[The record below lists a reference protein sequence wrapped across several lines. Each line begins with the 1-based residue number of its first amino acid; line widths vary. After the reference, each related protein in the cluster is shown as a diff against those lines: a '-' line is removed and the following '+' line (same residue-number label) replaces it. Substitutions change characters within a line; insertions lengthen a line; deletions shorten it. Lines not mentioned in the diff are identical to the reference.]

1 MRIAIVG
8 CGQIADAHIQEVR
21 RIPGATVEAVC
32 DLNYHM
38 AEQAAARFE
47 IPQMYT
53 DLDRMLPEVHPDV
66 VHVTTPPG
74 SHLAIGRK
82 IAAYGAHAYIEKPFT
97 ATVAEAEQ
105 LTECATRAG
114 VLLCVGHSNAYDSAY
129 LRMRRQYDEGLLGEV
144 VHVDTVMGYNL
155 GGPFGAV
162 VMGDPAHWVHDLPG
176 GIPQNNIS
184 HPLSLLLPF
193 LPDEAPMVSARGL
206 RCRTR
211 RFGDTRDRFFD
222 ELRVTLLG
230 RHTTASLMFS
240 CQARP
245 VQLYATVH
253 GTKAQATASI
263 DSRTLRLVHGAS
275 MPGPFARVQLA
286 YRDEREARRE
296 RRRSVAG
303 LLRARLHF
311 FEGLH
316 ELIRRFYLAI
326 QGKGDM
332 PIPMTEALRTTRIIE
347 EIFTQCDRHAEES

>member
-8 CGQIADAHIQEVR
+8 CGQFADAHIQEVR

-47 IPQMYT
+47 VPGLYT
-53 DLDRMLPEVHPDV
+53 DLDRMLDDVHPDV
-66 VHVTTPPG
+66 VHITTPPG
-74 SHLAIGRK
+74 SHLAIARK
-82 IAAYGAHAYIEKPFT
+82 VAEYGAHAYIEKPFT
-97 ATVAEAEQ
+97 ATAAEAEE
-105 LTECATRAG
+105 LIECATRAG
-114 VLLCVGHSNAYDSAY
+114 VLLCVGHSYAYDSAY
-129 LRMRRQYDEGLLGEV
+129 LRMKRQYEEGLLGEV

-155 GGPFGAV
+155 AGPFGAV
-162 VMGDPAHWVHDLPG
+162 MMGDPTHWVHALPG
-176 GIPQNNIS
+176 GVAQNNIS

-193 LPDEAPMVSARGL
+193 LPDEQPVVSACGL
-206 RCRTR
+206 RCRLK
-211 RFGDTRDRFFD
+211 RFGDRRDRFFD

-230 RHTTASLMFS
+230 RRTTASLQFS
-240 CQARP
+240 CRARP

-275 MPGPFARVQLA
+275 LPGPFARVQWA
-286 YRDEREARRE
+286 YRDERETRRE
-296 RRRSVAG
+296 LRRSVAS

-332 PIPMTEALRTTRIIE
+332 PIPMMEALRTTRIME
-347 EIFTQCDRHAEES
+347 EIFIQCDRQLEES